1 MKTSKIYHISMMIRQ
16 LAVFPIRQLAVFLI
30 RQLAVFLIRQLAVF
44 PIRQLAISRTAYV
57 FHQAHRL
64 YLL

>member
-16 LAVFPIRQLAVFLI
+16 LAVFPIRQLAVFP
-30 RQLAVFLIRQLAVF
+30 IRQLAVF